1 MWHHLTE
8 VESVFYFEEQMI
20 LTTLN
25 SIFPDGDES
34 VCHHLTEVESVKPN
48 VKQAI
53 EGVEDEQQDDQP
65 DNNLMVHNQRSAF
78 KGLL

>member
-1 MWHHLTE
+1 MGHHLTE

-20 LTTLN
+20 LTTLY

-34 VCHHLTEVESVKPN
+34 MCHHLTEVESVKPN
-48 VKQAI
+48 VKQAV

-65 DNNLMVHNQRSAF
+65 DNNLVFHNQGSEF
-78 KGLL
+78 